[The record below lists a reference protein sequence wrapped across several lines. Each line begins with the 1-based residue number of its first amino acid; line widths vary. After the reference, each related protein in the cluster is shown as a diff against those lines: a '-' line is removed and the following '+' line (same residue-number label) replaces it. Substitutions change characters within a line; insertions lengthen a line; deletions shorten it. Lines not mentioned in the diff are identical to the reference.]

1 MEHAKPVVSAQPLLY
16 PVLRR
21 FARWG
26 QTTALLA
33 LGVAALAATPALG
46 QIVFT
51 DISASA
57 GVEQTAFLVESV
69 AWGDYDNDGDQDLFL
84 TADGPNRLYRNEG
97 GGTFTEVAEE
107 VGLDYDGFSVGTA
120 WGDLDNDG
128 DLDLYVVN
136 LDANQDLLYRNDG
149 PVGPGGEWQ
158 FTDQAVAGGLVGNS
172 SSRGVALLDYDR
184 DGLLDIYVNAIG
196 DDLLYHNEGGFTF
209 DSVASM
215 VGIAGVDGQGVGV
228 VATDVNNDGW
238 IDLFTGNRSGLPN
251 VLFRNDGGTFT
262 DVTAAAGITE
272 TGLGMGVLAFDHDND
287 LDIDLYWTTW
297 PGSGTPVDNAFYRQD
312 VVLEG
317 GTPSFT
323 NIATSSGT
331 TDTDGWGISCN
342 AGDIDNDGWQDF
354 AVTNGFSDTS
364 TPNVLFHNQGN
375 GTFADVTAVI
385 GGGAFDGRGVAFA
398 DFDNDG
404 DLDLA
409 WTADA
414 GQPTKLWRNDSV
426 NTHRW
431 LTLELIGVQSNR
443 SAIGARIEV
452 TTNLG
457 TQVQE
462 VSGGAGRGSQNSLPV
477 EFGLGNA
484 TTVTEVRIHWPSG
497 IEQVL
502 AALAPDQYIEVIEDS
517 FFFDGFET
525 GDTSAWTDTV
535 GSVE

>member
-1 MEHAKPVVSAQPLLY
+1 MSC
-16 PVLRR
+16 
-21 FARWG
+21 
-26 QTTALLA
+26 
-33 LGVAALAATPALG
+33 
-46 QIVFT
+46 
-51 DISASA
+51 
-57 GVEQTAFLVESV
+57 
-69 AWGDYDNDGDQDLFL
+69 
-84 TADGPNRLYRNEG
+84 
-97 GGTFTEVAEE
+97 
-107 VGLDYDGFSVGTA
+107 
-120 WGDLDNDG
+120 
-128 DLDLYVVN
+128 
-136 LDANQDLLYRNDG
+136 
-149 PVGPGGEWQ
+149 
-158 FTDQAVAGGLVGNS
+158 
-172 SSRGVALLDYDR
+172 
-184 DGLLDIYVNAIG
+184 
-196 DDLLYHNEGGFTF
+196 
-209 DSVASM
+209 
-215 VGIAGVDGQGVGV
+215 
-228 VATDVNNDGW
+228 
-238 IDLFTGNRSGLPN
+238 
-251 VLFRNDGGTFT
+251 
-262 DVTAAAGITE
+262 
-272 TGLGMGVLAFDHDND
+272 
-287 LDIDLYWTTW
+287 
-297 PGSGTPVDNAFYRQD
+297 
-312 VVLEG
+312 
-317 GTPSFT
+317 
-323 NIATSSGT
+323 
-331 TDTDGWGISCN
+331 TDGWGISCN